1 MPDSEN
7 PILFLEESLRDKLGD
22 EFLSSYEAASRRGGE
37 NSLLVDDNR
46 GQKGPSCC
54 AADVA
59 AQAQADLSAREL
71 ASDCWPCKLNG
82 VLSRLSIPFFFGGI
96 EWKGIPFPHGSIPKG
111 KDSPPGRHVRPL
123 PILPRPEF

>member
-1 MPDSEN
+1 MLCLLVSCLSTSRRRLVFPILRMPDSEN

-22 EFLSSYEAASRRGGE
+22 EFLSSYKAASRRAGE

-59 AQAQADLSAREL
+59 AQAQADYRLEGSH
-71 ASDCWPCKLNG
+71 PV
-82 VLSRLSIPFFFGGI
+82 VLRIVL
-96 EWKGIPFPHGSIPKG
+96 
-111 KDSPPGRHVRPL
+111 D
-123 PILPRPEF
+123 